1 VGRER
6 RGGFCVAPAAG
17 RRAAVDILVNPP
29 LDIDAAFQRVEYRSM
44 QGLRLPVI
52 SVRDLIALKEHAG
65 REQDLADIEHLR
77 RLAENFGP

>member
-1 VGRER
+1 
-6 RGGFCVAPAAG
+6 
-17 RRAAVDILVNPP
+17 
-29 LDIDAAFQRVEYRSM
+29 M